1 MSILSIS
8 KESRSLKNL
17 LTCLKLATW
26 GSRIGKNLQFIAN
39 TLEMSPF
46 DGIER
51 TLMMMIMNDD
61 DDECDI
67 KWWCSGFAHMTEVK
81 TRLATGKSAEGLH
94 CFRIWIQTRIKM
106 MIMMMTMMM
115 MTMMTTIMMSMMI
128 EASRGTSLFQ
138 TLKFFMTYIIMMTI
152 MLSEKKF
159 IVQEIYCHLEW
170 DHNRHGPASQGNALR
185 PD

>member
-1 MSILSIS
+1 MFQFLDVIDTMSILSIS

-67 KWWCSGFAHMTEVK
+67 K
-81 TRLATGKSAEGLH
+81 
-94 CFRIWIQTRIKM
+94 
-106 MIMMMTMMM
+106 
-115 MTMMTTIMMSMMI
+115 
-128 EASRGTSLFQ
+128 
-138 TLKFFMTYIIMMTI
+138 
-152 MLSEKKF
+152 
-159 IVQEIYCHLEW
+159 
-170 DHNRHGPASQGNALR
+170 
-185 PD
+185 